1 MVVERN
7 SDVRVAAPRRID
19 AGVRLG
25 YPPEREIESRSLVVG
40 PGARLR
46 SGTVLYLGST
56 IGRDLE
62 TGHNVVVREGN
73 EIGDEVSIWS
83 NSVVDYGCRIGSRV
97 RVHTGVYIAQFTT
110 IEDDV
115 FLAPG
120 VMIANDLHPICT
132 ECMLGPTIKA
142 GARIGLN
149 ASILPRLVIGEEAL
163 VGAGAVVIRDV
174 EPGTVVAGSP
184 AKVVGMVKDL
194 RCIHGSKGTAY
205 PELLNG

>member
-7 SDVRVAAPRRID
+7 SDVSVLAPRQVD
-19 AGVRLG
+19 AGVLLG
-25 YPPEREIESRSLVVG
+25 YPPAREIKNKRLIVG

-56 IGRDLE
+56 IGRDFE
-62 TGHNVVVREGN
+62 TGHNVVVREEN

-83 NSVVDYGCRIGSRV
+83 NSVVDYGCKIGSRV
-97 RVHTGVYIAQFTT
+97 KIHTGVYIAQFTT

-132 ECMLGPTIKA
+132 ECMLGPTIKT

-149 ASILPRLVIGEEAL
+149 ASILPRVVIGEGAII
-163 VGAGAVVIRDV
+163 GAGAVVIRDV

-184 AKVVGMVKDL
+184 ARVLGMVKDL
-194 RCIHGSKGTAY
+194 RCIHGSKGMAY
-205 PELLNG
+205 PELRNR

>member
-1 MVVERN
+1 VL
-7 SDVRVAAPRRID
+7 
-19 AGVRLG
+19 LG
-25 YPPEREIESRSLVVG
+25 YPPAREIKNKRLIVG

-56 IGRDLE
+56 IGRDFE
-62 TGHNVVVREGN
+62 TGHNVVVREEN

-83 NSVVDYGCRIGSRV
+83 NSVVDYGCKIGSRV
-97 RVHTGVYIAQFTT
+97 KIHTGVYIAQFTT

-132 ECMLGPTIKA
+132 ECMLGPTIKT

-149 ASILPRLVIGEEAL
+149 ASILPRVVIGEGAII
-163 VGAGAVVIRDV
+163 GAGAVVIRDV

-184 AKVVGMVKDL
+184 ARVLGMVKDL
-194 RCIHGSKGTAY
+194 RCIHGSKGMAY
-205 PELLNG
+205 PELRNR